1 VIFVDFALRHT
12 FQSPDLLVQRGL
24 QRGLRMRVTK
34 GVGYSVKKWLACLAW
49 KRLQICTDMLLRP
62 IIIIASDV
70 LLVVLASITLND
82 LEPQKK
88 GFLLI
93 FLQFSATEQW

>member
-1 VIFVDFALRHT
+1 
-12 FQSPDLLVQRGL
+12 
-24 QRGLRMRVTK
+24 
-34 GVGYSVKKWLACLAW
+34 
-49 KRLQICTDMLLRP
+49 MLLRP

-93 FLQFSATEQW
+93 FLQFSATEQ